1 MTTPKPQPWMRQGL
15 RCRPTPT
22 VDLNAAPAR
31 RSGRGFAGAMSALL
45 WALCV
50 LVQAPAAEAA
60 DPRTTGAN
68 TPFAQEMLTAHNRL
82 RCRHG
87 APPLVWN
94 EAVADYAQRWVERA
108 GFRHSDSYN
117 SPLGPLGEN
126 LYATT
131 GRVSA
136 IEAVQLWYGESQ
148 GYDYTREGSMAAGH
162 FTALIWQGAR
172 QIGCGQVGGTVS
184 CNYLASAAMDCSVPN
199 MSGCYV
205 EQVRPVTR
213 KASDCP

>member
-1 MTTPKPQPWMRQGL
+1 MKMPTHEHPKGTP
-15 RCRPTPT
+15 
-22 VDLNAAPAR
+22 LNAP
-31 RSGRGFAGAMSALL
+31 SALL
-45 WALCV
+45 LALCV
-50 LVQAPAAEAA
+50 MALVPPAEAA
-60 DPRTTGAN
+60 DSRVTGAD

-82 RCRHG
+82 RCLHG
-87 APPLVWN
+87 APPLAWS
-94 EAVADYAQRWVERA
+94 AAAADYAQRWVERS
-108 GFRHSDSYN
+108 GFRHSDSYS
-117 SPLGPLGEN
+117 SPLGPMGEN

-136 IEAVQLWYGESQ
+136 AEAVQLWYDESK
-148 GYDYTREGSMAAGH
+148 GYDYSREGSMAAGH

-172 QIGCGQVGGTVS
+172 NVGCGQAGGTVS
-184 CNYLASAAMDCSVPN
+184 CNYLAGPALNCTVPN